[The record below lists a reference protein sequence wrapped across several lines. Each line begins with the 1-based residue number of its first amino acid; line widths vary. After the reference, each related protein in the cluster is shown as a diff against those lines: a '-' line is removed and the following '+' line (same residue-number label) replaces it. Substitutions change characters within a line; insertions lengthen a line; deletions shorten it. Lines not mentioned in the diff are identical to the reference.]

1 MNCSI
6 QKKSFFI
13 KTVKIYYDSLKMIAM
28 TISLNQALLEQIDDI
43 KQTIDKAKE
52 LEKALNEAKN

>member
-1 MNCSI
+1 
-6 QKKSFFI
+6 
-13 KTVKIYYDSLKMIAM
+13 M
-28 TISLNQALLEQIDDI
+28 TTSLNQALLEQIDDI